1 MKLNE
6 GFLARMRDATA
17 LLQSQGPAA
26 ATQAIQEA
34 LRGLTPS
41 SSHASEPTGAPTGA
55 QAAPSGDAFRPTGPA
70 AGAAKGGSRWK
81 STQDTQ
87 PITDVY
93 VDEALEAGGAAGEA
107 RTASAAE
114 GATTSARTGTGR
126 FIQASFS
133 SPAGKRD
140 YKVYIPGAY
149 AGQALPLVVMLHGC
163 KQDPDDFA
171 NGTGMNLLAEQN
183 GFFVVYPAQAQ
194 RANGSNCWNWFQ
206 VQDQQ
211 RDRGEPSI
219 IADITRQV
227 IGEYGLDATRC
238 YVAGLWAGGAM
249 AAVLG
254 RAYPDLY
261 AAVGVHSGLAVGA
274 AHDVMSAF
282 NAMRQGAASGVA
294 RKDGIPVIVFHG
306 DRDTTVHPM
315 NGKQVIEQYSG
326 AGTSIAAQGGV
337 IEHKGR
343 TPQGRSYTTS
353 LHHDSDGTVIA
364 EFWDLHGAGHA
375 WSGGS
380 SKGSYTDPTGPD
392 ASREMLRFFQA
403 HPLAGDRK

>member
-34 LRGLTPS
+34 LRGLAPQS
-41 SSHASEPTGAPTGA
+41 NHAGEPTGAH
-55 QAAPSGDAFRPTGPA
+55 SDASTPTGPA
-70 AGAAKGGSRWK
+70 AHAAAKGAGRWK

-93 VDEALEAGGAAGEA
+93 VDDALEAGGAAGKA
-107 RTASAAE
+107 RTAAPAAD
-114 GATTSARTGTGR
+114 ATAGTRTGTGR

-140 YKVYIPGAY
+140 YKVYIPSAY

-163 KQDPDDFA
+163 KQEPDDFA
-171 NGTGMNLLAEQN
+171 MGTGMNLLAEQN
-183 GFFVVYPAQAQ
+183 DFFVVYPAQAQ

-227 IGEYGLDATRC
+227 IGQYKLDATRC
-238 YVAGLWAGGAM
+238 YVAGLSAGGAM
-249 AAVLG
+249 AAILG
-254 RAYPDLY
+254 QAYPDLY
-261 AAVGVHSGLAVGA
+261 AAVGVHSGLAAGA

-282 NAMRQGAASGVA
+282 NAMRQGAAGVT
-294 RKDGIPVIVFHG
+294 RRERIPIIVFHG
-306 DRDTTVHPM
+306 DRDTTVHPL

-326 AGTSIAAQGGV
+326 AGGSTAAQGSV
-337 IEHKGR
+337 IEHKGM
-343 TPQGRSYTTS
+343 TPQGCTYTTS
-353 LHHDSDGTVIA
+353 IHQDGHGKVVA
-364 EFWDLHGAGHA
+364 EFWGLHGAGHA

-380 SKGSYTDPTGPD
+380 SKGSYTDPAGPD
-392 ASREMLRFFQA
+392 ASREMLRFFLE
-403 HPLAGDRK
+403 HPLAGDSR

>member
-1 MKLNE
+1 MKLDE
-6 GFLARMRDATA
+6 GFLARMREATA

-34 LRGLTPS
+34 LHGAASR
-41 SSHASEPTGAPTGA
+41 SSHASQPAGA
-55 QAAPSGDAFRPTGPA
+55 QAGQSGASASADSAARKATGA
-70 AGAAKGGSRWK
+70 SRWK

-93 VDEALEAGGAAGEA
+93 VDNALEAGDADAERTSPVAASGAKA
-107 RTASAAE
+107 
-114 GATTSARTGTGR
+114 GTGR

-133 SPAGKRD
+133 SPAGRRD
-140 YKVYIPGAY
+140 YKIYIPGAY
-149 AGQALPLVVMLHGC
+149 TGQALPLVVMLHGC

-171 NGTGMNLLAEQN
+171 VGTGMNLLAEQN
-183 GFFVVYPAQAQ
+183 DCFVVYPAQAQ

-206 VQDQQ
+206 AQDQQ

-219 IADITRQV
+219 IAGITRQV
-227 IGEYGLDATRC
+227 VGQYGLDATRC
-238 YVAGLWAGGAM
+238 YVAGLSAGGAM
-249 AAVLG
+249 AAIMG
-254 RAYPDLY
+254 QAYPDLY
-261 AAVGVHSGLAVGA
+261 AAVGVHSGLPVGA

-282 NAMRQGAASGVA
+282 NAMRQGAAPGA
-294 RKDGIPVIVFHG
+294 RHKDGIPIIVFHG
-306 DRDTTVHPM
+306 DRDTTVHPQ

-326 AGTSIAAQGGV
+326 AGAGTASVSGGV

-343 TPQGRSYTTS
+343 TPQGRAYTTS
-353 LHHDSDGTVIA
+353 IYRDSDGRVIA

-380 SKGSYTDPTGPD
+380 SKGSYTDPAGPD
-392 ASREMLRFFQA
+392 ASREMLRFFLD
-403 HPLAGDRK
+403 HPLAGERR